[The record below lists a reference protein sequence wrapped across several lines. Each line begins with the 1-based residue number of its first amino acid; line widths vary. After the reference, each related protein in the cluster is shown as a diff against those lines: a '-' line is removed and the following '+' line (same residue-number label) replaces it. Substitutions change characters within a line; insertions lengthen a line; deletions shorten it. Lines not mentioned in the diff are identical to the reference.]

1 MSPPKLNAETLSDE
15 ALACWQIGCASSR
28 TAPTS
33 PPRTLPNCRAC
44 PRPRRAHTHAHT
56 RTHARAHG
64 RERGKGER
72 QGAQAQRPREQAPPV
87 TPKEPTPTS
96 HVKSLALA
104 SSASHWPFHVLLP
117 FLFLILLCCF
127 FLLSSCFFCV
137 ASFFSLRSSSFF
149 LLCLLSL
156 LFLLSSQSG
165 SQR

>member
-1 MSPPKLNAETLSDE
+1 MGPPEAVDREFVYIEFFVLSPPKLNAETLSDE

-87 TPKEPTPTS
+87 TPKEPAPTS
-96 HVKSLALA
+96 HVKSP
-104 SSASHWPFHVLLP
+104 SASFVFFHYYLFCLP
-117 FLFLILLCCF
+117 K
-127 FLLSSCFFCV
+127 V
-137 ASFFSLRSSSFF
+137 APR
-149 LLCLLSL
+149 
-156 LFLLSSQSG
+156 G
-165 SQR
+165 